1 MSMRIVFMGT
11 PDIAAN
17 VLEAITKT
25 EHEIV
30 LVVTNEDKPKGRGK
44 ELAESDVKK
53 CAKAHG
59 LKIYQPAKL
68 KCEESVKVL
77 KEANA
82 DLFVVVA
89 YGKILSKEILNI
101 PRLGCVNVHASLLP
115 KYRGAA
121 PIQWAVIDGEKE
133 TGITIMQMDEGLDT
147 GDILF
152 QRVVKI
158 DDKETGGSL
167 FDKLAECG
175 AELMVEALDKIEKGE
190 INPQKQDSA
199 LSNYAKMLTK
209 TLGYIDFN
217 KSAVEIERLI
227 RGLNPWPSTYTT
239 LGGKTLKIWE
249 ADVTDIESDGA
260 AGMISRVTPD
270 SILVNTGDKLLE
282 IKEVQLE
289 GKRRMKVHDFLLGCK
304 LEDGVILGDRA

>member
-25 EHEIV
+25 EHEVV

-59 LKIYQPAKL
+59 LKVFQPAKL
-68 KCEESVKVL
+68 KCPESVEVL
-77 KEANA
+77 KQTNA

-89 YGKILSKEILNI
+89 YGKILSREILDI

-152 QRVVKI
+152 QRTVKI
-158 DDKETGGSL
+158 DEKETGGSL

-175 AELMVEALDKIEKGE
+175 ASLMVDSLDKIERGE
-190 INPQKQDSA
+190 INPIKQEHE
-199 LSNYAKMLTK
+199 LSNYARMLTK
-209 TLGYIDFN
+209 TLGFIDF
-217 KSAVEIERLI
+217 SRGAVEIERLI
-227 RGLNPWPSTYTT
+227 RGLNPWPSTYTM
-239 LGGKTLKIWE
+239 LNGKTLKIWS
-249 ADVTDIESDGA
+249 ADVSTEESNGPV
-260 AGMISRVTPD
+260 GTVSKVGSD
-270 SILVNTGDKLLE
+270 SFYVNTGNKLLE

-289 GKRRMKVHDFLLGCK
+289 GKKRMSAHDFLLGCK
-304 LEDGVILGDRA
+304 ITEGILLGE